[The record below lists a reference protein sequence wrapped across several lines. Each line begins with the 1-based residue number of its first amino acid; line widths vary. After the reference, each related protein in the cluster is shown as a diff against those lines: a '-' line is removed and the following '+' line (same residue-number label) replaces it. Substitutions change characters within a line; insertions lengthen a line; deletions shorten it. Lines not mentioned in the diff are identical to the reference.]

1 VSFTAERKGNVHHT
15 GQLWPGPA
23 LGGYFS
29 HRFQAMAAAP
39 VILGGSRTLELT
51 GNNLD
56 AVPVVHWEN
65 FFWS

>member
-1 VSFTAERKGNVHHT
+1 MYTIPVSYGL
-15 GQLWPGPA
+15 GQLWVA
-23 LGGYFS
+23 ISCAGYFS

-39 VILGGSRTLELT
+39 VILGGGRTLELT